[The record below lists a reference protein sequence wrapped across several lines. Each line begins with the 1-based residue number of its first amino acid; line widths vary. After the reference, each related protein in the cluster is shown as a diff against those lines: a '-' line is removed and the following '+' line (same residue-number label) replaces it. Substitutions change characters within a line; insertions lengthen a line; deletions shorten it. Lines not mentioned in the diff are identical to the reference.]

1 MRLPSSSEWDLPTK
15 RTVLV
20 ILLIGLIFVV
30 WISRPILPM
39 LVVSGIIAYLLS
51 PIVDWANAC
60 ACPAPS

>member
-1 MRLPSSSEWDLPTK
+1 MGSARK

-51 PIVDWANAC
+51 PIVDLGERLRL
-60 ACPAPS
+60 PAPS